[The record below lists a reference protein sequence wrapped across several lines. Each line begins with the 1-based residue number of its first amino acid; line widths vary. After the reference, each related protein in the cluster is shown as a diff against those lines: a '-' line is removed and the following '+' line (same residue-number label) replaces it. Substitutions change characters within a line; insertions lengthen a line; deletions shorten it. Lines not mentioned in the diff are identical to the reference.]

1 MASHQKTLLSIIE
14 LGGYPDFSKA
24 YRLAGFQIEKVT
36 TMRKALSALKKCT
49 PDVVVA
55 EFNFQSDFRDRTS
68 SLESLLAK
76 LQGKHPEARV
86 IIFYEKE
93 FAHKFNLIQERFNIF
108 ESIAFPIE
116 EKQLSD
122 CLERAINTVSA

>member
-1 MASHQKTLLSIIE
+1 MAAYKKTLLSIIE
-14 LGGYPDFSKA
+14 HGGYPDFSEV
-24 YRLAGFQIEKVT
+24 YRQAGYQVEKVVSI
-36 TMRKALSALKKCT
+36 RKALSALKKCT

-76 LQGKHPEARV
+76 LQGKHPDARV

-93 FAHKFNLIQERFNIF
+93 YAHKFKLLQDRFTIF

-116 EKQLSD
+116 EKHLSD
-122 CLERAINTVSA
+122 CLERAINIAEA